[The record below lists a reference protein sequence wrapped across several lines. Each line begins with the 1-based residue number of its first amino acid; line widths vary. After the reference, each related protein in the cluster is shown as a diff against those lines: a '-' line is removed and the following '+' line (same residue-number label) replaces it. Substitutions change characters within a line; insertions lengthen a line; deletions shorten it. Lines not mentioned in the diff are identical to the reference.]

1 MSTPAMSGRP
11 GHERAA
17 TATLRGRALPAPRTR
32 SARALRW
39 VDVLSASVLV
49 LALGLLGWPLVRPT
63 TVMPKTGIAGDDAAA
78 AARASARASAPAST
92 PATSSVPVVDMARAD
107 SLAQRAVAA
116 NVFSASRRAPVSRFV
131 MPGQPSSVS
140 PTMVPSMLPDSTAD
154 AATLTGEVFPRLT
167 GIVVMNGERL
177 ALLQL
182 SANDGSPRL
191 YRAGEQHGRVRVV
204 RIEATH
210 VLLSG
215 PAGSRVLRLDARAT
229 PDSLEILP

>member
-1 MSTPAMSGRP
+1 MPGRP
-11 GHERAA
+11 GHDRAG
-17 TATLRGRALPAPRTR
+17 TGTGTGTLRAPAVPAPRTR
-32 SARALRW
+32 SARARLW
-39 VDVLSASVLV
+39 LDVLSASLLV
-49 LALGLLGWPLVRPT
+49 VALGLLGWPLVQPT
-63 TVMPKTGIAGDDAAA
+63 PAAPTPDIAGAVQ
-78 AARASARASAPAST
+78 SAPAAA
-92 PATSSVPVVDMARAD
+92 PLPLVDMARAD

-116 NVFSASRRAPVSRFV
+116 NVFSASRRAPVSRF
-131 MPGQPSSVS
+131 MAPGQQSSAS
-140 PTMVPSMLPDSTAD
+140 PTMMPSMLPDSTAD

-210 VLLSG
+210 VVLSG

>member
-1 MSTPAMSGRP
+1 MPGRP
-11 GHERAA
+11 GHDRAG
-17 TATLRGRALPAPRTR
+17 TGTGTGTLRGPAVPAPRTR
-32 SARALRW
+32 SARARLW
-39 VDVLSASVLV
+39 LDVLSASLLV
-49 LALGLLGWPLVRPT
+49 VALGLLGWPLVQPT
-63 TVMPKTGIAGDDAAA
+63 PATIKTDITDDGAV
-78 AARASARASAPAST
+78 ASTPVST
-92 PATSSVPVVDMARAD
+92 PATASVPVVDMARAD

-131 MPGQPSSVS
+131 APGQPSSVS
-140 PTMVPSMLPDSTAD
+140 PTMIPSMLPDSAAD
-154 AATLTGEVFPRLT
+154 AASLTGEVFPRLT

>member
-17 TATLRGRALPAPRTR
+17 TATLRGPSVPAPRTR

-63 TVMPKTGIAGDDAAA
+63 PAMPKTDIAGDGAAA
-78 AARASARASAPAST
+78 AEPASAPAST

-131 MPGQPSSVS
+131 VPGQPSSVS
-140 PTMVPSMLPDSTAD
+140 PTMAPSMLPDSTAD